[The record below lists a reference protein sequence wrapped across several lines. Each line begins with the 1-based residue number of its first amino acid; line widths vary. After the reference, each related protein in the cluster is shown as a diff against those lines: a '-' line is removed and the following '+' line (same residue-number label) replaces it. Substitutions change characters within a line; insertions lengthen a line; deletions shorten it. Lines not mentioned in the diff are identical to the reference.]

1 MGILYPWL
9 IPLVAFI
16 AAFILL
22 YFFRKQFTRKTVS
35 ASFLW
40 REVMAEWQAQNRFY
54 KWQHNLLFWLQ
65 LFALL
70 LLFGAAIRP
79 YWYGEGIAGKAL
91 IFVVDTSAS
100 LTARGESR
108 TLFLDNKEKMRSIV
122 SKLDQQP
129 VSIITT
135 GTVPKIVLRK
145 ETDKNKILKA
155 IEELEINFQHEQI
168 DHALQLAAG
177 LSDEQT
183 AIHIFT
189 DGLEKDQMERWLD
202 SSFVHIHN
210 AGINVDNVSLRSFG
224 VGRTENGISGIGV
237 IVNETGQQVEISL
250 TVRAHQEIV
259 HEELLLLEEKEE
271 RLFTLDALPPA
282 DYYVAEILVNDDYML
297 DNHLVSL
304 LQNHS
309 PGIIVIGEM
318 NPFILRGFESL
329 GVDVHQVQTLDST
342 IQLEDYIL
350 LSDELAALENPRQP
364 VMFVTS
370 GLEDVKE
377 LDAQVEQKDDELL
390 KYVNLANVYIAA
402 SSGLDLAELETVARS
417 GEVPLIQKG
426 SINGFPL
433 VAILFPLEASDWP
446 LHANFPIFLHNTY
459 EWLRRQTDFLGY
471 FQPGEE
477 TWIPQIS
484 DNEVAIFTGAGEH
497 LYTIDLSQER
507 FTAPVEPGLYQA
519 MYNGRV
525 SYFTVQLDERER
537 TFTRVVDDRLH
548 EERLADESFDLVRK
562 DDLWTW
568 LLVICLIIL
577 ICEWEVYRRHA

>member
-1 MGILYPWL
+1 M
-9 IPLVAFI
+9 
-16 AAFILL
+16 
-22 YFFRKQFTRKTVS
+22 
-35 ASFLW
+35 
-40 REVMAEWQAQNRFY
+40 
-54 KWQHNLLFWLQ
+54 
-65 LFALL
+65 
-70 LLFGAAIRP
+70 
-79 YWYGEGIAGKAL
+79 
-91 IFVVDTSAS
+91 
-100 LTARGESR
+100 
-108 TLFLDNKEKMRSIV
+108 
-122 SKLDQQP
+122 
-129 VSIITT
+129 
-135 GTVPKIVLRK
+135 
-145 ETDKNKILKA
+145 
-155 IEELEINFQHEQI
+155 
-168 DHALQLAAG
+168 
-177 LSDEQT
+177 
-183 AIHIFT
+183 
-189 DGLEKDQMERWLD
+189 
-202 SSFVHIHN
+202 
-210 AGINVDNVSLRSFG
+210 
-224 VGRTENGISGIGV
+224 
-237 IVNETGQQVEISL
+237 
-250 TVRAHQEIV
+250 
-259 HEELLLLEEKEE
+259 
-271 RLFTLDALPPA
+271 
-282 DYYVAEILVNDDYML
+282 
-297 DNHLVSL
+297 
-304 LQNHS
+304 
-309 PGIIVIGEM
+309 
-318 NPFILRGFESL
+318 
-329 GVDVHQVQTLDST
+329 
-342 IQLEDYIL
+342 
-350 LSDELAALENPRQP
+350 SDELAALENPRQP